1 MDYTMSL
8 EDELHAVFAKNEW
21 TWNLKGNRKV
31 IPTAQDIEAA
41 LDEAARLLYNEPV
54 GTQLEVGRLIIRKQP
69 RGHDVYIF
77 VGPYE

>member
-1 MDYTMSL
+1 MKL
-8 EDELHAVFAKNEW
+8 EDELSDFFEKRGW
-21 TWNLKGNRKV
+21 TWNLKGGRV
-31 IPTAQDIEAA
+31 VTPSAQDIEAA

-54 GTQLEVGRLIIRKQP
+54 GTQLEVGRLIIKKQP

>member
-1 MDYTMSL
+1 MI
-8 EDELHAVFAKNEW
+8 EDELAEIFAKKGW
-21 TWNLKGNRKV
+21 VWHLKGDRKTV
-31 IPTAQDIEAA
+31 PTVDEIEAA

-54 GTQLEVGRLIIRKQP
+54 GTQLEVGRLIIKKKP